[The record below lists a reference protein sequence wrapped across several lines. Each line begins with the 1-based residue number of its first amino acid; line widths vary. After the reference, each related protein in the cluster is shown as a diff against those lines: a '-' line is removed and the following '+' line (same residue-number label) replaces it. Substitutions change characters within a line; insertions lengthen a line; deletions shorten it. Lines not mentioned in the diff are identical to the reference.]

1 MTDQTFSVG
10 VLSCSK
16 GISVSWERVFRAA
29 GIGRLAVVFVLLTFI
44 LPADAAEWEV
54 RRFDHYEITYRPDDA
69 PFADRV
75 VNIIRR
81 VTPDLIANIGIV
93 SADTIHVQI
102 ADTVEEFSTF
112 TGRAIPD
119 WGEAYAVPDLNLIVL
134 KSPRISGSVGNLREV
149 VIHETA
155 HILLH
160 SAMRSADIP
169 RWLDEGFAMYSARE
183 WGVWDR
189 ASLILAVLTDN
200 LVPLEEIRS
209 VNTFSASR
217 ADLAY
222 QESALAIQF
231 VISRSGRVGLRSL
244 LANLRKSGTINS
256 ATHASLG
263 LNAVQFEQAWRL
275 YMEETYGWRAVP
287 MEALS
292 LLLGPLFVVLF
303 VLAYVSMRWRRRQ
316 VLKRW
321 SVEEDPGFEDSV
333 LRNDD
338 EDRWHRLKREWDIS
352 EDRGKD

>member
-1 MTDQTFSVG
+1 M
-10 VLSCSK
+10 
-16 GISVSWERVFRAA
+16 
-29 GIGRLAVVFVLLTFI
+29 VFVLLSSV
-44 LPADAAEWEV
+44 LPANAAEWEV
-54 RRFDHYEITYRPDDA
+54 RRFDHYRITYRPDDA

-75 VNIIRR
+75 INIILS

-93 SADTIHVQI
+93 SADTIHIQI

-134 KSPRISGSVGNLREV
+134 KSPRINGSIGNLREV

-200 LVPLEEIRS
+200 LVPLEEIRA

-217 ADLAY
+217 AELAY

-244 LANLRKSGTINS
+244 LASLRKSGSINS
-256 ATHASLG
+256 ATHEALG
-263 LNAVQFEQAWRL
+263 LSAVQFEQAWRQ

-321 SVEEDPGFEDSV
+321 SVEEDPDSV
-333 LRNDD
+333 DSDFRNDD
-338 EDRWHRLKREWDIS
+338 EDRWYRLMREWEMS
-352 EDRGKD
+352 EGRGKD